1 MNRIFVPITI
11 VLSLL
16 AASCGSKAPEKE
28 RTSLPTMTIALSSAD
43 IETQYAAHLK
53 GKQMVE
59 VRPQVEGVIT
69 RICINE
75 GDRVSRGQLLF
86 VIDQVP
92 YRAALDVATA
102 NVKAAEA
109 ALATARLKL
118 KSNETLYS
126 RNVISDYDLQLSR
139 NEVSTAE
146 SALALAKAQETS
158 ARNNLSYTE
167 ITSPMDG
174 VAGMIPYHVGALV
187 ANNMEMPL
195 VTLSD
200 DATVQAYFS
209 LNEAEALNLLQ
220 QYGSSAAFLRNA
232 PPVGL
237 VMSNGTRYDGNGKI
251 DAISGIVDA
260 STGAITLRASFENN
274 KRLLP
279 GGGSARVVVMSHR
292 DSVIVIP
299 KAATFELQN
308 RVFVYR
314 VLADTCSAT
323 PVEVAKINDGT
334 TYIVESGLN
343 VGDCIVSDGAG
354 LVKEGTKVK

>member
-1 MNRIFVPITI
+1 MTRFF
-11 VLSLL
+11 LSLAVAL
-16 AASCGSKAPEKE
+16 TLLLASCGDKAPQKQH
-28 RTSLPTMTIALSSAD
+28 TTLPTITISLGTAE

-53 GKQMVE
+53 GRQMVE

-92 YRAALDVATA
+92 YRTALDVATA
-102 NVKAAEA
+102 NVKAAES

-118 KSNETLYS
+118 QSNETLYK

-139 NEVSTAE
+139 NEVATAE
-146 SALALAKAQETS
+146 SALSLAKAQETS

-167 ITSPMDG
+167 ITSPMNG
-174 VAGMIPYHVGALV
+174 VAGMIPYHVGTLV
-187 ANNMEMPL
+187 SNNIEQPL

-200 DATVQAYFS
+200 DATVLAYFS
-209 LNEAEALNLLQ
+209 LNEAEAINLLQ

-237 VMSNGTRYDGNGKI
+237 IMSNGTRYDGEGKI
-251 DAISGIVDA
+251 DAISGIVDP
-260 STGAITLRASFENN
+260 STGNIALRARFENQ
-274 KRLLP
+274 RHLLP
-279 GGGSARVVVMSHR
+279 GGGSARIVVKSHR

-323 PVEVAKINDGT
+323 PVEVAKLNDGS
-334 TYIVESGLN
+334 TYIVESGLAA
-343 VGDCIVSDGAG
+343 GDCIVADGAG